1 MFTVELNNV
10 QKDSNHYANAKL
22 NAKSPIVEI
31 FSAAATGQDLSKFG
45 AKANAAMTHV
55 KELASKA
62 LMGNPVAKAEIN
74 TIVRYAIEPKL
85 ISAIKLFD
93 FMGTFR
99 TIGYDQQPMMTTYAH
114 ESIRS
119 QFQASR
125 GDVPFATTTWSEYP
139 IGTHTISSGYA
150 VNYREIQSGNLDKVA
165 EGMEQ
170 VQTDM
175 MNKAMYYVVNEMFN
189 AIKNA
194 TGVKYFAETEGIT
207 KSSVDDIITKIRRF
221 GQPSIVGDFS
231 VVSQLNDFV
240 GFQAVAGDASSTK
253 LPQSV
258 MDEIRRTGLLNTYK
272 GSSVVELPNA
282 YNLTELNKAGDNF
295 KTYLPEGLLFF
306 IPQGKKS
313 PLQVFQ
319 KGGLTSMNGND
330 IITGTEITR
339 FDMEIGAGVAKG
351 QEHQIGLI
359 RDTKYELPQI

>member
-22 NAKSPIVEI
+22 NAKSPLVEI
-31 FSAAATGQDLSKFG
+31 FSARNGSRSFQIWCKSRCRYDPCEGTSLQSS
-45 AKANAAMTHV
+45 N
-55 KELASKA
+55 
-62 LMGNPVAKAEIN
+62 GNPVAKAEIN

-99 TIGYDQQPMMTTYAH
+99 NIGYDQQPLMTTYAH

-139 IGTHTISSGYA
+139 IGTQTISSGYA

-194 TGVKYFAETEGIT
+194 TGVKYFAETENIT

-231 VVSQLNDFV
+231 VVSQLNDFA

-272 GSSVVELPNA
+272 GSSVVELPNS

-295 KTYLPEGLLFF
+295 KTYLPEGLLHSSRQKVSSSS
-306 IPQGKKS
+306 IP
-313 PLQVFQ
+313 